1 MDVMKKIFASS
12 IYYSKDKAICKGK
25 NTGFRIIYKP
35 IEENGNIINI
45 QILYAGLAFHDKTG
59 NKINTSLYKSSS
71 KTSSSKTSSS
81 KTSNK
86 KIIRNNI
93 ISR

>member
-12 IYYSKDKAICKGK
+12 IYYSNNKAICKGK

-45 QILYAGLAFHDKTG
+45 QILYAGTPFHG
-59 NKINTSLYKSSS
+59 NNTIDTSLYKSSS
-71 KTSSSKTSSS
+71 SESSSSETSSED
-81 KTSNK
+81 NK
-86 KIIRNNI
+86 K
-93 ISR
+93 